1 MLSVFILISVKL
13 SDVMQNVV
21 VLLSGVAIMQI
32 FVTPNVVAPKPL
44 GAALLSLLCVIN
56 NCHYTEMI
64 SVFLLLSGM
73 LGVSLL
79 SVVVQTVVAPKLL
92 VEVVSNVPQR
102 GKGKENIN

>member
-1 MLSVFILISVKL
+1 MV
-13 SDVMQNVV
+13 
-21 VLLSGVAIMQI
+21 
-32 FVTPNVVAPKPL
+32 
-44 GAALLSLLCVIN
+44 
-56 NCHYTEMI
+56 

-79 SVVVQTVVAPKLL
+79 SVVVPTVVAPKLL